1 MHQTIANWIY
11 TSRRQNLTE
20 RFWKLRS
27 ANAEQFDNLEDQVA
41 KWARDCSANLVWT
54 KNRHDRSAFGS

>member
-41 KWARDCSANLVWT
+41 KWGTGL
-54 KNRHDRSAFGS
+54 